1 MLNHVFSFL
10 TVALA
15 LAVGRVGTPSV
26 DQIEIEIATP
36 ATMPIPPDY
45 TGGCRVAAPPGFNA
59 AIEAAATEHGIPPWA
74 VAVTAWRESGCKRT
88 ATGAAGEIGLMQIN
102 PTVWTATLKKAG
114 IIRASSD
121 LYNAT
126 TNLRAG
132 AYILARI
139 HAKTGDLETTFARYN
154 GSGGKARA
162 YARDQ
167 MRVYTAVSREM
178 Q

>member
-1 MLNHVFSFL
+1 MLNHIFSFL

-15 LAVGRVGTPSV
+15 LAVGMVGTPPSV

-36 ATMPIPPDY
+36 AMPDY
-45 TGGCRVAAPPGFNA
+45 TGGCRTPAPPGFNA
-59 AIEAAATEHGIPPWA
+59 AIEAAATEYGVPPWA

-102 PTVWTATLKKAG
+102 PSVWTATLKKAG

-121 LYNAT
+121 LYNVT
-126 TNLRAG
+126 TNIRAG

-154 GSGGKARA
+154 GAGGKARA

-167 MRVYTAVSREM
+167 MRVYTTVSREM